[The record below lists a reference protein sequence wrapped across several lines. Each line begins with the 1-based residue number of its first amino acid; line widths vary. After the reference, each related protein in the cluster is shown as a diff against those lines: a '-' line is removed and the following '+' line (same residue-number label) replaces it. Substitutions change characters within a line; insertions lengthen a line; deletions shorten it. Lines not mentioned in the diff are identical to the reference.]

1 VNAHDD
7 WTAQGTVTGNA
18 DMHFAAT
25 SNKNNGADVFMS
37 YEGGELVLASGKNS
51 TSANIVLAP
60 AQLSAGGNIVGKY
73 GDGIHQ
79 YARVNYN
86 NIGSETG
93 SKLSVV
99 QGTNAGTV
107 GDISLSLTR
116 DLILGTDSVSLG
128 QSFGWLDGS
137 DVGDPASDSII
148 VLASA
153 GAFNSIETDGTQVTI
168 SGVTGPGSSN
178 LNGGTFYVNTIAT
191 EDIGGGYNGSG
202 SAVYLYTDSG
212 TTTKASASTVGVV
225 SDFGSGTGTGNGTV
239 EWPITGTAA
248 KEWEFE
254 LESSSTDLKIKEDGV
269 TRVTV
274 DSAGDITANSF
285 IGDGSQLT
293 GLPGGGSVTS
303 VGSGNGL
310 TGGPITGSGSLEIDT
325 GVVVDLTTAQT
336 LTGTKTIEDIAF
348 KKYKETVVAHGNQS
362 GDITSTLDA
371 NDGTIHTLTATGDI
385 TIDGIANAVAGTS
398 VTIIITQDGTGDK
411 VLSSTM
417 KFAGGNKTLSVP
429 GGSIDIIS
437 VFYDGSNYYASLGLG
452 YA

>member
-1 VNAHDD
+1 
-7 WTAQGTVTGNA
+7 
-18 DMHFAAT
+18 
-25 SNKNNGADVFMS
+25 
-37 YEGGELVLASGKNS
+37 
-51 TSANIVLAP
+51 
-60 AQLSAGGNIVGKY
+60 
-73 GDGIHQ
+73 
-79 YARVNYN
+79 
-86 NIGSETG
+86 
-93 SKLSVV
+93 
-99 QGTNAGTV
+99 
-107 GDISLSLTR
+107 
-116 DLILGTDSVSLG
+116 
-128 QSFGWLDGS
+128 
-137 DVGDPASDSII
+137 
-148 VLASA
+148 
-153 GAFNSIETDGTQVTI
+153 
-168 SGVTGPGSSN
+168 
-178 LNGGTFYVNTIAT
+178 
-191 EDIGGGYNGSG
+191 
-202 SAVYLYTDSG
+202 
-212 TTTKASASTVGVV
+212 V
-225 SDFGSGTGTGNGTV
+225 SDFGSGTVTGNGTV

-254 LESSSTDLKIKEDGV
+254 LESGSTDLKIKEDGV

-398 VTIIITQDGTGDK
+398 VTIIITKDGTGDK